1 MLISR
6 EARVGIVV
14 GLGVLTLAIA
24 VLFFRH
30 VRSGVREYEVIMIVD
45 DAGGIL
51 EGADVLFA
59 GVRVG
64 RVKDVT
70 PDLEYQGAKLTLGI
84 DSKYQLYS
92 DYQFAVR
99 SGALLGERYVVI
111 TPPADEIKKRV
122 QEAQERDQ
130 KGVKQHVRLGP
141 DFKLPIEGRGP
152 SSVEELLPKTKELM
166 DNFDA
171 LMGDFRKLVSEV
183 NLLAQDL
190 RGSTS
195 ALRHVVADPETQ
207 QAMKGTVV
215 NLYETSEAVR
225 RVASSP
231 QIQGTLANVNR
242 ATQSL
247 DQMTRN
253 ATLLVKRTDE
263 VMLEVKDMVG
273 FFKDVAA
280 TNREN
285 LNQTIAALP
294 EMMKNLKDT
303 TAEVKRIAQATGNQ
317 ENLEQINAALKSVKQ
332 ATENMTHI
340 TEDVR
345 KLVADEKMHND
356 VKQMISTLNETTKSA
371 KKTIEN
377 LEATS
382 ASFRDLAT
390 DAEFKNDLKETLK
403 ETKKTI
409 TTANDALQEGRQTLA
424 EGRQVLSRVNKILG
438 GGKSKGTEQNKTS
451 EEKSESGKKQTPGT
465 KVLGTT
471 IQSNLS
477 FWQTPSSNR
486 YVGDLDFWIAP
497 DAKRGFLF
505 GVHDLTVSDKF
516 TAQYAP
522 ALGSNGHARFG
533 VYRGTLGAGFD
544 LTSGKSRLS
553 LNAYDPNNFT
563 GNIWTGYR
571 LFRNWELILGVEGL
585 GQRPRQ
591 VGVGVRMTK

>member
-14 GLGVLTLAIA
+14 GLGILTLAIA

-30 VRSGVREYEVIMIVD
+30 VRSGVREYEVTVIVD

-64 RVKDVT
+64 RVKDVM
-70 PDLEYQGAKLTLGI
+70 PDLEYRGARLTLGV

-111 TPPADEIKKRV
+111 TPPEEEIRKRV
-122 QEAQERDQ
+122 QKE
-130 KGVKQHVRLGP
+130 KKLHVRLGP
-141 DFKLPIEGRGP
+141 NYKLPIEGRGP

-183 NLLAQDL
+183 NLLAKDL

-207 QAMKGTVV
+207 RAMKGTVL
-215 NLYETSEAVR
+215 NLYQTSEAVK

-247 DQMTRN
+247 EQMTKSAN
-253 ATLLVKRTDE
+253 QLVKRTDE
-263 VMLEVKDMVG
+263 VMGEVKDMVG

-294 EMMKNLKDT
+294 EMMKDLKDT
-303 TAEVKRIAQATGNQ
+303 TAEIKRIAQATGNQ

-332 ATENMTHI
+332 ATENITHI

-345 KLVADEKMHND
+345 KLVADEKMQGD
-356 VKQMISTLNETTKSA
+356 IKQMISTLNETTKSA

-390 DAEFKNDLKETLK
+390 DTEFKNDLKETLK

-438 GGKSKGTEQNKTS
+438 GGKSNGTEQNKTS
-451 EEKSESGKKQTPGT
+451 EEKGEGGKKRTPGT
-465 KVLGTT
+465 KVLGAT

-522 ALGSNGHARFG
+522 ALGSNGHARLG

-544 LTSGKSRLS
+544 VTGGRARLS

-563 GNIWTGYR
+563 GNVWTGYR
-571 LFRNWELILGVEGL
+571 LFRNWELMLGVEGL
-585 GQRPRQ
+585 GQHPRQ
-591 VGVGVRMTK
+591 VGVGVRMTR

>member
-30 VRSGVREYEVIMIVD
+30 VRSGVREYEVTMIVD

-111 TPPADEIKKRV
+111 TPPEEEIRKRV
-122 QEAQERDQ
+122 QKKKLHE
-130 KGVKQHVRLGP
+130 RLGP
-141 DFKLPIEGRGP
+141 NYKLPIEGRGP
-152 SSVEELLPKTKELM
+152 SSVEELLPKTQALM
-166 DNFDA
+166 DHFDA
-171 LMGDFRKLVSEV
+171 LMNDFSGLVNEV
-183 NLLAQDL
+183 RLLAADL

-195 ALRHVVADPETQ
+195 ALRHVVADPQTQ
-207 QAMKGTVV
+207 QAMKGTVL
-215 NLYETSEAVR
+215 NLYQTSEAVK

-263 VMLEVKDMVG
+263 VMLEVKDMVR

-332 ATENMTHI
+332 ATENITHI
-340 TEDVR
+340 TQDVR
-345 KLVADEKMHND
+345 KLVADEKMHSD
-356 VKQMISTLNETTKSA
+356 MKQMISTLNETTKSA

-438 GGKSKGTEQNKTS
+438 GGKSKGTEQHKPS
-451 EEKSESGKKQTPGT
+451 EEKSESDKKQMPGT

-505 GVHDLTVSDKF
+505 GIHDLTVSDKF

-533 VYRGTLGAGFD
+533 IYRGTLGAGFD

-553 LNAYDPNNFT
+553 LNAYNPNNFT

-591 VGVGVRMTK
+591 MGVGVRMTK

>member
-14 GLGVLTLAIA
+14 GLGVLTLVMV

-30 VRSGVREYEVIMIVD
+30 VRSSGREYEVILVVD
-45 DAGGIL
+45 DAGGIR

-64 RVKDVT
+64 RVKRVA

-84 DSKYQLYS
+84 DSRYPLYS

-99 SGALLGERYVVI
+99 SGALLGERYVII
-111 TPPADEIKKRV
+111 TPPAEEMQKRV
-122 QEAQERDQ
+122 RAAQERDR
-130 KGVKQHVRLGP
+130 KGAKRRVRLGP

-152 SSVEELLPKTKELM
+152 SSVEELIPKTQALM
-166 DNFDA
+166 DHFDV
-171 LMGDFRKLVSEV
+171 LMSDFSQLVNEV
-183 NLLAQDL
+183 RLLAQDL

-195 ALRHVVADPETQ
+195 ALRHVVADPQTQ
-207 QAMKGTVV
+207 RAMKGTVL
-215 NLYETSEAVR
+215 NLYQTSEAVK

-247 DQMTRN
+247 EQMTKSAN
-253 ATLLVKRTDE
+253 QLVKRTDE

-273 FFKDVAA
+273 FFKDVAK

-285 LNQTIAALP
+285 LNQAIAALP
-294 EMMKNLKDT
+294 EIMKDVKET
-303 TAEVKRIAQATGNQ
+303 TAETKRIAQATGSQ
-317 ENLEQINAALKSVKQ
+317 ENLEQINAALKSIKQ
-332 ATENMTHI
+332 AAEHITHI

-345 KLVADEKMHND
+345 QLVADEKMRDD

-377 LEATS
+377 LEVTS
-382 ASFRDLAT
+382 ASLRDLAT
-390 DAEFKNDLKETLK
+390 DTEFKNDLKETLK

-409 TTANDALQEGRQTLA
+409 TTANDALQEGKQTLA
-424 EGRQVLSRVNKILG
+424 EGRQVLRRVSKILG
-438 GGKSKGTEQNKTS
+438 GGKSKGAEENKINQPKPETR
-451 EEKSESGKKQTPGT
+451 TPKPSGT

-471 IQSNLS
+471 IQPSLS

-486 YVGDLDFWIAP
+486 YVGDVDFWIAP
-497 DAKRGFLF
+497 ESKRGFLF

-522 ALGSNGHARFG
+522 ALGANGHARVG
-533 VYRGTLGAGFD
+533 VYRGTLGAGLD
-544 LTSGKSRLS
+544 LTGGKSRLS
-553 LNAYDPNNFT
+553 LNVYNPNNFT
-563 GNIWTGYR
+563 GNIWAGYR
-571 LFRNWELILGVEGL
+571 LFRDWELMLGVEGL